1 MLSDEACGLWADIL
15 GALAPEL
22 IPAIEADADHVP
34 CPVHGGKDGFRVF
47 NDFRE
52 TGGGVCNTCGKFR
65 SGIQLLAWVRQVPAR
80 EAARMI
86 HRWLEGE
93 RSDIAPAQLRRV
105 ESKKPDPSR
114 VRASIMQIW
123 SGCTPIRGTLAEQY
137 LLKRGIPLSALS
149 NRLGFHPSL
158 KYCERIDGRWRP
170 TGAFPAMVA
179 PIQLP
184 DGRAVCLHRTY
195 LSEQGTK
202 ANVSSAKKMTM
213 RSASLRGGAI
223 RLFAP
228 QEVLAVAE
236 GIETALAVRAG
247 TGLAVWAAV
256 SATLMES
263 LEVPDVVREVRIFAD
278 KDESGRG
285 LEAAERLAKRMRGT
299 GRHARIHLPAG
310 WVPPDAKGIDWLDV
324 YLRSADAAFP
334 SDFGPI
340 RRAA

>member
-1 MLSDEACGLWADIL
+1 MLTEKARGLWDEIL
-15 GALAPEL
+15 SGLAPE
-22 IPAIEADADHVP
+22 IMPAIEAGADHVP

-47 NDFRE
+47 NDFQE

-65 SGIQLLAWVRQVPAR
+65 NGVQLLAWVRQVPAR
-80 EAARMI
+80 EAAHMI

-93 RSDIAPAQLRRV
+93 RSGIAPVAYRQV
-105 ESKKPDPSR
+105 ASKKPDPSR

-123 SGCTPIRGTLAEQY
+123 SGCTPLRGTLAEQY
-137 LLKRGIPLSALS
+137 LLKRGLPLSALS
-149 NRLGFHPSL
+149 NRLGYHPSL
-158 KYCERIDGRWRP
+158 KYCEKVGDRWQP
-170 TGAFPAMVA
+170 TGAYPAMVA

-202 ANVSSAKKMTM
+202 ANVASAKKMTM

-263 LEVPDVVREVRIFAD
+263 LEVSSGVRDVHIFAD

-285 LEAAERLAKRMRGT
+285 LEAAERLAKRVRGT

-310 WVPPDAKGIDWLDV
+310 RIPAGAKGVDWLDV
-324 YLRSADAAFP
+324 YLRSGAAAFP

-340 RRAA
+340 LRAA